1 MTFSGILP
9 RIKQCAELY
18 RQIFE
23 MHGTDTFQR
32 ATITESLQ
40 HDITDSRVREDVHL
54 LAAYGVIKKSIMIH
68 INSAVIQ
75 TKMSIN
81 GNHRSMDK

>member
-32 ATITESLQ
+32 ATITEFLQ

-54 LAAYGVIKKSIMIH
+54 LAA
-68 INSAVIQ
+68 
-75 TKMSIN
+75 
-81 GNHRSMDK
+81 